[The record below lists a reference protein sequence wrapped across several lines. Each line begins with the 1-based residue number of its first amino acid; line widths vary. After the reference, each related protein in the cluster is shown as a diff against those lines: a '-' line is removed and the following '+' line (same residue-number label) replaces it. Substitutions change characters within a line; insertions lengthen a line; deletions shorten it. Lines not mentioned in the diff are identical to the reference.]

1 MSGGSTDLDFIIEN
15 IEEHSP
21 DTSQKE
27 NSIVMNNQAVPIEV
41 QKNTG
46 AKKKFYY
53 SESIATN
60 LSSKSF
66 QPNMDHTFLDK
77 KKGEYLPSNFQATVD
92 MINQGMCNK
101 LFFFPLLF
109 NFIGFEMTLI
119 RSFSILLYHVFQV

>member
-92 MINQGMCNK
+92 MINQGIINY
-101 LFFFPLLF
+101 FF
-109 NFIGFEMTLI
+109 
-119 RSFSILLYHVFQV
+119 SFVI